1 MKRTTTLSVR
11 CEMMS
16 VLGHDTMYVA
26 SILPRMFL
34 ILTALHHPSQYSW
47 FHIIFAIGAMY
58 VAMLLTDWYVPYYSF
73 IHLHLQLQET
83 DERVATSNRNVMK
96 TGGTTSEG
104 EDVYIGRSETAMWMR
119 IVSSWVCML
128 LYIWSLIAPVL
139 MPDR

>member
-1 MKRTTTLSVR
+1 
-11 CEMMS
+11 
-16 VLGHDTMYVA
+16 
-26 SILPRMFL
+26 
-34 ILTALHHPSQYSW
+34 
-47 FHIIFAIGAMY
+47 
-58 VAMLLTDWYVPYYSF
+58 
-73 IHLHLQLQET
+73 
-83 DERVATSNRNVMK
+83 MK